1 MRLHGTMLD
10 EARDAPR
17 LWSVR
22 DAALQVLI
30 YRDPDDW
37 ASIAEI
43 HAEVERLLGRK
54 CREDSPR
61 RMLSYAKYDESSPW
75 TIESKPNPDQ
85 PGTCLY
91 RAMPRQP
98 TGQREMFDA

>member
-1 MRLHGTMLD
+1 MRLHGTMYCEKRD
-10 EARDAPR
+10 RAR
-17 LWSVR
+17 LLSVR

-61 RMLSYAKYDESSPW
+61 RMIGYIQRDEPCPW
-75 TIESKPNPDQ
+75 TVESRPDPEH
-85 PGTCLY
+85 PGCVEY
-91 RAMPRQP
+91 RAVPRAP
-98 TGQREMFDA
+98 SGQREMY